1 MMDPELV
8 DFLNRNFSQLNL
20 RLDQLAEETRK
31 NREAIHENREA
42 IHENREAIHENREA
56 IHDNGKAIR
65 RNEEKIRHTN
75 IVVEDLRSKIELV
88 AEGVLAVRE
97 RQDMDRE
104 DNRKR
109 DREQRTFIEVV
120 YTDLNRRVRTL
131 EGH

>member
-31 NREAIHENREA
+31 NREA